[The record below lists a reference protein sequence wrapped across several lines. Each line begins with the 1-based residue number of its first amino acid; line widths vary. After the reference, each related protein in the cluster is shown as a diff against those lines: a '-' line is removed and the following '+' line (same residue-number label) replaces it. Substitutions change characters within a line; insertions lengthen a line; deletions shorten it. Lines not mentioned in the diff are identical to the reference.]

1 MALKSILIDEDENDE
16 ELNEELQT
24 LDESEI
30 ALLTRQLR
38 RVLQSKAQRPNYSQN
53 YTPNNKSNYPTTGYN
68 KGKINQS
75 PNGYNNANNN
85 GTYTPPKPKEQNPEE
100 TPNVCFECK
109 QPGHFKRE
117 CPKLSKGRILVAENG
132 WDLSEDEETSEATE
146 EVVNLCLMALEDD
159 SSSSD
164 ISTSNDEVSSRTK
177 LLHNMHLFN
186 DSSLNLLDMSK
197 SDLIDLL
204 VEMNERNNSVNQ
216 HTLSRI
222 SELNLKHEEEVSS
235 LCEQNDFLK
244 NENNKY
250 KDVVTKLEIENISL
264 VLNTEELENEKLQL
278 NENTRMLHVDLLNL
292 KIQNESLAQGKSNSV
307 VQKDNDELVHALS
320 EKDEIFELETQRLKD
335 EHSKILA
342 QVMDQE
348 RILNDKINIL
358 SKEKDDLERTIQK
371 FTKGNEL
378 LDKMIKNGEIKGKY
392 MWVRKGT
399 KPYTKV
405 DRFVPNNYVDGTQR
419 KPKFSYVQKPIVYQN
434 RNSGYKAYTNGQ
446 SSRSHFVPSHRFYPQ
461 NTMYYSN
468 DRNNMYQ
475 GGNYQKPRYYD
486 YSRNNASR
494 NSYVP
499 THAYTMPSFYNANV
513 CLVTK
518 QDMWYLDSGC
528 SRHTTGNKS
537 LLKSIRKVTAGSVTF
552 GDSSKG
558 SIIGIGD
565 IGNEHFKIANV
576 QLVTGLKYNLLSISQ
591 LCDNGYKMTLGYG
604 IVD

>member
-1 MALKSILIDEDENDE
+1 MATTAFTFAAGSPSIVFEYDGAQYAVTPATVRAALNLPEHAAYITNGDANLRTMMIDLGYYDSLDKLAPENYKSDVVVEESDKVALEALESLAKAGEEPSKSKADDREKSVQDPVEKVANPASDNDED
-16 ELNEELQT
+16 
-24 LDESEI
+24 
-30 ALLTRQLR
+30 
-38 RVLQSKAQRPNYSQN
+38 
-53 YTPNNKSNYPTTGYN
+53 
-68 KGKINQS
+68 
-75 PNGYNNANNN
+75 
-85 GTYTPPKPKEQNPEE
+85 
-100 TPNVCFECK
+100 
-109 QPGHFKRE
+109 
-117 CPKLSKGRILVAENG
+117 
-132 WDLSEDEETSEATE
+132 
-146 EVVNLCLMALEDD
+146 DD
-159 SSSSD
+159 
-164 ISTSNDEVSSRTK
+164 N
-177 LLHNMHLFN
+177 
-186 DSSLNLLDMSK
+186 MSK
-197 SDLIDLL
+197 IDLIDLL

-216 HTLSRI
+216 RTLSRI

-235 LCEQNDFLK
+235 LCEQNNFLK

-378 LDKMIKNGEIKGKY
+378 LDKMVHSKISYNHEGLGYDKNAQPKKFVQGKKQTTFVPATPKYKCSYCNKDGHTVEYCKIKNGEIKGKY

-399 KPYTKV
+399 KTYTKV
-405 DRFVPNNYVDGTQR
+405 DRFVPNNYVDGTKR
-419 KPKFSYVQKPIVYQN
+419 KPKFSYVQKPIAYQN
-434 RNSGYKAYTNGQ
+434 RNSGYNAYTNGQ

-468 DRNNMYQ
+468 DRNNRYQ

-499 THAYTMPSFYNANV
+499 THAYTIPSFYKPNV

-518 QDMWYLDSGC
+518 RDMWYLDSGC
-528 SRHTTGNKS
+528 SRHMTGNKS
-537 LLKSIRKVTAGSVTF
+537 LLNSIRKVTAGSVTF

-565 IGNEHFKIANV
+565 IGNEH
-576 QLVTGLKYNLLSISQ
+576 
-591 LCDNGYKMTLGYG
+591 
-604 IVD
+604 

>member
-1 MALKSILIDEDENDE
+1 MAFINAIGCSEGLSNSRPPLFDGTNFATWKTRFRIYARSQGVKVWMAIEDGTIL
-16 ELNEELQT
+16 
-24 LDESEI
+24 
-30 ALLTRQLR
+30 
-38 RVLQSKAQRPNYSQN
+38 
-53 YTPNNKSNYPTTGYN
+53 PTKIVDDIIIEK

-358 SKEKDDLERTIQK
+358 SKEKDDLARTIQK

-378 LDKMIKNGEIKGKY
+378 LDKM
-392 MWVRKGT
+392 
-399 KPYTKV
+399 
-405 DRFVPNNYVDGTQR
+405 
-419 KPKFSYVQKPIVYQN
+419 
-434 RNSGYKAYTNGQ
+434 
-446 SSRSHFVPSHRFYPQ
+446 
-461 NTMYYSN
+461 
-468 DRNNMYQ
+468 
-475 GGNYQKPRYYD
+475 
-486 YSRNNASR
+486 
-494 NSYVP
+494 
-499 THAYTMPSFYNANV
+499 V

-518 QDMWYLDSGC
+518 RDMWYLDSGC
-528 SRHTTGNKS
+528 SRHMTGNKS

-591 LCDNGYKMTLGYG
+591 LCDNGYKVIFYPTHCSILNKDGKLMLTCPRSKNVYTCDIRSHRIWNSGSGSSIGYSNQSADMDEG
-604 IVD
+604 WLDL